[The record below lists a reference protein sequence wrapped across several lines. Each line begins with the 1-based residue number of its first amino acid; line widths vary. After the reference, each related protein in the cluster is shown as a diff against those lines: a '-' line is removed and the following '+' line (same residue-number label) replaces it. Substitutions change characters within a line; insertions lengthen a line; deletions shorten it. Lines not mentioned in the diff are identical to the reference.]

1 MEAGT
6 ITTPFDMTVLNELD
20 RFHLVISA
28 IERLPQTSERRE
40 LGERLR
46 DELIGHRRYINEHG
60 RDMPAIR
67 DWVWPCD
74 QSPAAAQECRDCAR
88 VTILP
93 ATVSEAVAHACG
105 PDICVPGLRRRKRRD
120 AWRARTQMTAVA
132 PRRPAWRRLAAHF
145 RITHLLLLGPFAI
158 ALRHG

>member
-1 MEAGT
+1 VIFAFHGYPSLIHQLTYRRSNHDNLHVRGYMEAGT

-46 DELIGHRRYINEHG
+46 GELIGHRRYINEHG

-74 QSPAAAQECRDCAR
+74 Q
-88 VTILP
+88 VT
-93 ATVSEAVAHACG
+93 
-105 PDICVPGLRRRKRRD
+105 
-120 AWRARTQMTAVA
+120 
-132 PRRPAWRRLAAHF
+132 
-145 RITHLLLLGPFAI
+145 
-158 ALRHG
+158 